1 MADKNMDRYIGQTL
15 DGRYA
20 ISEAIGSGGMAV
32 VYRAQDMLLNR
43 SVAVKILR
51 DDMAAD
57 REFRDRFKAEAQA
70 VAMLSHQNIMSVYD
84 VSRVPDPD
92 YIVMELVEGQTLKQY
107 MLAKGALSEGE
118 TVHFAAQICR
128 ALSHAHSRGII
139 HRDIKPQNIMITGDG
154 VAKVT
159 DFGIAYLENTQ
170 QTDSKTTVG
179 SVHYISPEQ
188 AQGHPV
194 DARTDI
200 YSLGV
205 VMYEMLTG
213 SLPYTGDSVEGI
225 ARQHIAG
232 KPGALSDLNPE
243 VSQKLEAITLKA
255 MAADIDSRYQTAGEL
270 LAALEALRGGSPDGS
285 DAAGAEIYPD
295 VEPIYRTG
303 EMSRESYARRSR
315 RAGKVS
321 MLSGIFLVLV
331 FIIAVFAFLWNYW
344 LEDLF
349 SDSERINIPNF
360 SGSNYEDIIHNSEFS
375 SIYNFTV
382 VRTPNA
388 DYDEGIIISQS
399 PAEGKSL
406 ALDEDGIDV
415 TLTVSSGIQFV
426 EIPDVINWDYREATI
441 ALTAAGFEPVLEY
454 SASDSV
460 TADYVMYTSP
470 DAGEVIPTG
479 TTVYVTVSAGPES
492 VTVEMP
498 NLIGLSR
505 DAAVEKLESA
515 NLSVGAVSYTSNE
528 LPEGTVIWQSIAANT
543 EVEQY
548 TKVYLQI
555 STGSDDDADD

>member
-1 MADKNMDRYIGQTL
+1 MDNNMDRYIGQTL

-20 ISEAIGSGGMAV
+20 ISEKIGSGGMAV
-32 VYRAQDMLLNR
+32 VYRAQDTLLNR
-43 SVAVKILR
+43 SVAIKILR
-51 DDMAAD
+51 DDMASD
-57 REFRDRFKAEAQA
+57 REFRDHFKAEAQA

-84 VSRVPDPD
+84 VSRVPNPD

-107 MLAKGALSEGE
+107 MLSQGTLSEGE

-128 ALSHAHSRGII
+128 ALSHAHSKGII
-139 HRDIKPQNIMITGDG
+139 HRDIKPQNIMITGEG

-170 QTDSKTTVG
+170 KMDSKTAVG

-194 DARTDI
+194 DARSDI

-213 SLPYTGDSVEGI
+213 TLPYTGDTVEAI
-225 ARQHIAG
+225 ALQHIAG
-232 KPGALSDLNPE
+232 KPRPLSELNPE
-243 VSQKLEAITLKA
+243 VSPKLEAITLKA
-255 MAADIDSRYQTAGEL
+255 MNADIQKRYQTASEL
-270 LAALEALRGGSPDGS
+270 LAALEALRGGGTESGDG
-285 DAAGAEIYPD
+285 AGGADVYPD
-295 VEPIYRTG
+295 VEPISRTG

-321 MLSGIFLVLV
+321 LLSGIFLVLV
-331 FIIAVFAFLWNYW
+331 FIVAVFAFLWSYW
-344 LEDLF
+344 LDDLF
-349 SDSERINIPNF
+349 ADSERINIPNF
-360 SGSNYEDIIHNSEFS
+360 AGSDYEDIIHNSEFT

-388 DYDEGIIISQS
+388 EYDEGIIISQS

-415 TLTVSSGIQFV
+415 TLTVSSGIQLV
-426 EIPDVINWDYREATI
+426 EIPDVINMDYREASIT
-441 ALTAAGFEPVLEY
+441 LTAAGFEPELEY

-479 TTVYVTVSAGPES
+479 TTVYVTVSTGPES
-492 VTVEMP
+492 ITVDMP

-515 NLSVGAVSYTSNE
+515 NLSVGAISYTTNE
-528 LPEGTVIWQSIAANT
+528 LPEGTVIWQSITANT

-555 STGSDDDADD
+555 STGDGSTN